1 MIQAEAGGKPA
12 KVLSCVALVLAMAL
26 CGTASAQGEPPYK
39 ITKEVALGAPDRWDY
54 VVFDPVL
61 DRAYVA
67 HNDTVTVVDATSGK
81 ITGHIDGI
89 TGTTHGIASVHAVG
103 KGYTDDSK
111 AGIAVSFDLK
121 TLKIINRIKTEPDAD
136 GIVYDPFSGHVLVID
151 GDSGKV
157 TVVDPK
163 TDKAVA
169 TIDGDGGLEFGVSD
183 EKGKFYVDGA
193 EKGEIVRMDMATN
206 KADAHWP
213 MRGCVKPHGLAIDRA
228 NAILFASCANKVMT
242 ILNAKTGTILATLP
256 IGDGTDFAEFDAKRS
271 LAFSSN
277 RDGTLSVIEE
287 KSPTSFVALPSVATE
302 MGARTMALNPKSGR
316 IFLVAAD
323 FNIDKSVPATD
334 PKHRY
339 TIKPGSVK
347 LLFLDPVPK

>member
-1 MIQAEAGGKPA
+1 MSQSRSSLA
-12 KVLSCVALVLAMAL
+12 KALVTLAVMSSIAPA
-26 CGTASAQGEPPYK
+26 GIAAVPGDPAYR

-67 HNDTVTVVDATSGK
+67 HNDTVTVVDAASGR
-81 ITGHIDGI
+81 IIGHIDGI
-89 TGTTHGIASVHAVG
+89 AGTTHGIASVHALG

-121 TLKIINRIKTEPDAD
+121 TLKIINRIKAEPDAD
-136 GIVYDPFSGHVLVID
+136 GLVYDSFSGHVLVID

-157 TVVDPK
+157 TVIDPQ
-163 TDKAVA
+163 TDKVIA
-169 TIDGDGGLEFGVSD
+169 TIDGGGGLEFGVSD
-183 EKGKFYVDGA
+183 EKGKFFVDGA

-213 MRGCVKPHGLAIDRA
+213 MPGCVRPHGLAIDRA
-228 NAILFASCANKVMT
+228 NAILFASCASKVMT
-242 ILNAKTGTILATLP
+242 ILDAKTGTVLATLP
-256 IGDGTDFAEFDAKRS
+256 IGDGTDFAEFDAKRG

-277 RDGTLSVIEE
+277 REGTLSVIEE
-287 KSPTSFVALPSVATE
+287 KSPTSFAALPSVTTE
-302 MGARTMALNPKSGR
+302 MGARTMALDPGTGR

-323 FNIDKSVPATD
+323 FNVDPSVPATD
-334 PKHRY
+334 PRHRY

-347 LLFLDPVPK
+347 LLFLDPVAK